1 MPSVTDPRPAAS
13 SRPGQRER
21 SLGMLGELRSHDDW
35 PRERLLDHQR
45 ARLRALLEHAV
56 TSSPYH
62 RQRLGSDG
70 PDAPLHE
77 LPTLSKAR

>member
-1 MPSVTDPRPAAS
+1 MPSTVKP
-13 SRPGQRER
+13 RPGQRER
-21 SLGMLGELRSHDDW
+21 LLAMLGELRSHDAW

-45 ARLRALLEHAV
+45 ARLRALVEHAV
-56 TSSPYH
+56 TSSHYY
-62 RQRLGSDG
+62 RQRLGSDA